1 MGGGLGIV
9 GWVCVMR
16 ASRLSRLVVMSSCL
30 EESKSCSGVGPGGRF
45 GSDDASM
52 VCHLL
57 AMEVYRRSW
66 VVEIYVRNFR
76 CSGDSAC
83 RSLRK

>member
-1 MGGGLGIV
+1 MGIV

-16 ASRLSRLVVMSSCL
+16 AARLSRLVVMSSCL

-45 GSDDASM
+45 VSDDASM

-57 AMEVYRRSW
+57 AMGVVRGSW
-66 VVEIYVRNFR
+66 VEEVCGRIFR